1 MLVLTLRCNPCHT
14 SGALVYSQI
23 NDWSYAQSFYYA
35 ANVGYSIG
43 FGALYEYNEWSL
55 AFSLVMIV
63 LGSSVI
69 GGAIGYF
76 ASMAIDSAGYFKEDD
91 GDNDEAEGFLS
102 CFKSLRAYYA
112 KTPSSSRCSPC
123 SSAGSLS
130 APPVRLRLYRTPE
143 IDLS

>member
-43 FGALYEYNEWSL
+43 FGALYECNEWSL

-76 ASMAIDSAGYFKEDD
+76 ASMAIDSTGDFKEDD

-112 KTPSSSRCSPC
+112 KNAFFVKVFSLLFCWIALGTACKVTPISNP
-123 SSAGSLS
+123 
-130 APPVRLRLYRTPE
+130 
-143 IDLS
+143 